1 MIKKTIPQIAKE
13 VMPAVVSIIASKH
26 LKELEKDIPQELAP
40 LLPMKKKQRDILEN
54 LADSR
59 GMVEIGGGSGFIV
72 DEGGIIITNR
82 HVIADP
88 QAEYSIITT
97 TDQKFKAE
105 VIARDPSNDV
115 AILRLHATDIT
126 KGPIKK
132 LKSLKL
138 GNSSKANLGESIVA
152 IGNSL
157 GIFRNT
163 VSSGIVSGLSRSIR
177 AQVSP
182 KSPLQEMRGLIQTD
196 AAINPGNSGGPLLNL
211 YGEVIGI
218 NAAIVYGAQ
227 NIGFAIPINTVKR
240 DLEDLKE
247 FGRIKRPLLGI
258 RYMTIDEKTKD
269 KLNLPIDYGA
279 MIINED
285 SHTSGIIPN
294 SPASFANLKEGDII
308 TEYNGEKITSEKTIQ
323 DFLET
328 AEVGEKIKLTIL
340 RGNKKI
346 NANLTLLERKV

>member
-1 MIKKTIPQIAKE
+1 MIKKPIPQIAKE

-26 LKELEKDIPQELAP
+26 LEEIEKEIPQEMIPYLP
-40 LLPMKKKQRDILEN
+40 LKKKQRAMLEN
-54 LADSR
+54 MADAH
-59 GMVEIGGGSGFIV
+59 GMVEVGGGSGFIV
-72 DEGGIIITNR
+72 DEGGIIVTNR

-88 QAEYSIITT
+88 QAEYSVITN
-97 TDQKFKAE
+97 TDQKFRAE

-115 AILRLHATDIT
+115 AILRLHATDET

-132 LKSLKL
+132 LKTLKL
-138 GNSSKANLGESIVA
+138 GDSSKATLGESIVA

-182 KSPLQEMRGLIQTD
+182 KSPMQEMRGLIQTD

-211 YGEVIGI
+211 SGQVVGI

-240 DLEDLKE
+240 DLSDLKE

-258 RYMTIDEKTKD
+258 RYLTVDEKLQG
-269 KLNLPIDYGA
+269 KLNLPVSQGA

-285 SHTSGIIPN
+285 PKTSGIIPN
-294 SPASFANLKEGDII
+294 SPAAQAKLKEGDII
-308 TEYNGEKITSEKTIQ
+308 TEYNGQPITSQKTIQ
-323 DFLET
+323 DFLED
-328 AEVGEKIKLTIL
+328 AEVGETVNLTVLRNGKKL
-340 RGNKKI
+340 NSK
-346 NANLTLLERKV
+346 LTLLERKV